1 MYLIFKNE
9 KDLSLQEL
17 TMKRFDYKTIKLTW
31 EKISVAVPSKSINLV
46 DRFRKKVPNEDK
58 KIVIDGKKKFPR
70 LLYALYSLIW
80 FKVDGIAHSSEVLA
94 IMGGS
99 GAGKTSFI
107 NALNFRNRGSLKVI
121 EKSNII
127 KVVRII
133 LYIIQFMKDNRK
145 SKNQWSTNK

>member
-1 MYLIFKNE
+1 MQ
-9 KDLSLQEL
+9 DLTIKGS
-17 TMKRFDYKTIKLTW
+17 DYKTLKLTW
-31 EKISVAVPSKSINLV
+31 EKISVAVPSQSINLI
-46 DRFRKKVPNEDK
+46 DRFRKKVSNEDK
-58 KIVIDGKKKFPR
+58 KIVIDGKKKFLR

-94 IMGGS
+94 IMGAS
-99 GAGKTSFI
+99 GAGKTSLL

-133 LYIIQFMKDNRK
+133 LYIIKFMKDSRP